1 MKTSTIIY
9 IGLGLGGAIGIFF
22 LTRTLIKKSKE
33 KKEEKADELL
43 EEEINN
49 DSGNS
54 VVEEEQAKTYNPA
67 SDLSSFEDYV
77 VGYNPA
83 LTYEKE
89 VKSLVNNLTNSEL
102 KILNTAFK
110 KKHKLS
116 MWKQL
121 DGEWDNCGFFSNC
134 YEVPM
139 KRLSSLGLR

>member
-33 KKEEKADELL
+33 KKEEKAEVKLQ
-43 EEEINN
+43 EEINN

-54 VVEEEQAKTYNPA
+54 VVEEEQAKTYNPD
-67 SDLSSFEDYV
+67 SDLSTFAGYV
-77 VGYNPA
+77 VGDNGF
-83 LTYEKE
+83 TYEDE
-89 VKSLVNNLTNSEL
+89 VKKLVNNLTNAEL

-110 KKHKLS
+110 KKYKKS

-121 DGEWDNCGFFSNC
+121 DGEWDVCGLFSNC

-139 KRLSSLGLR
+139 KRLSSLGIR

>member
-1 MKTSTIIY
+1 MKRSTIIY
-9 IGLGLGGAIGIFF
+9 IGLGVGGAIGIFL
-22 LTRTLIKKSKE
+22 LTRTIIKKAKE
-33 KKEEKADELL
+33 KKVKESEEKLK
-43 EEEINN
+43 EEINN
-49 DSGNS
+49 DS
-54 VVEEEQAKTYNPA
+54 VVEQEQAKTYNPA

-77 VGYNPA
+77 VGYNPV
-83 LTYEKE
+83 LTYEDE

-121 DGEWDNCGFFSNC
+121 DEEWDNCGFFSNC

-139 KRLSSLGLR
+139 NRLNSLGLR